1 MTAKRYVWQ
10 PTTAEIADRFGLDRE
25 HVVRFDQNT
34 SPDPT
39 TWTVP
44 LVPPVLPG
52 LNEYPAASY
61 RPLRESAARYAG
73 VSPEEVVPGAGVD
86 ELIILAARAF
96 LSHGGTAQAYTPTY
110 PLYQIATEQQGA
122 TFEGLSGLPPESGRD
137 ADVTWICVPNN
148 PTGGRLPDVTIER
161 IIEVSPGIVVLDA
174 AYAEFTGDRWG
185 EWIQRY
191 DHLLVLH
198 TLSKGF
204 GLAGIRVGYALGN
217 PVLIDAIDRVR
228 PPGSISTVSN
238 TLAIAALSD
247 TDRMRRSVGRLIA
260 ERERFRDRLNAMG
273 LEVPPSEANFLL
285 AHFGAEAQTLATGL
299 MREGLVV
306 REFPHIPELIDHL
319 RFTVRSG
326 ADNDRLINAIGR
338 IRS

>member
-1 MTAKRYVWQ
+1 MKTKRYVWQ
-10 PTTAEIADRFGLDRE
+10 PTTDEIAERFGIDRDR
-25 HVVRFDQNT
+25 VVRFDQNT

-39 TWTVP
+39 EWAAP
-44 LVPPVLPG
+44 FVPPVLPN

-61 RPLRESAARYAG
+61 RPLRESAGRYTG
-73 VSPEEVVPGAGVD
+73 VDPEQVVPGAGVD

-96 LSHGGTAQAYTPTY
+96 LSAGGRARGYTPTY

-122 TFEGLSGLPPESGRD
+122 SFEGLSRPSPESGHG
-137 ADVTWICVPNN
+137 ADLTWICVPNN
-148 PTGGRLPDVTIER
+148 PTGDRMPDVTIER
-161 IIEVSPGIVVLDA
+161 TIETSPGIVVLDA
-174 AYAEFTGDRWG
+174 AYAEFTNDRWG
-185 EWIQRY
+185 EWIGRY

-204 GLAGIRVGYALGN
+204 GLAGIRVGYAIGN
-217 PVLIDAIDRVR
+217 PALIDAIDRVR

-247 TDRMRRSVGRLIA
+247 PDRMRRSVDRLIA
-260 ERERFRDRLNAMG
+260 ERERLRDRLG
-273 LEVPPSEANFLL
+273 ELGFQVPPSEANFLL
-285 AHFGAEAQTLATGL
+285 VHVGQDAHTLATGL

-306 REFPHIPELIDHL
+306 REFAHIPELIDHL

-326 ADNDRLINAIGR
+326 TDNDRLINAIER

>member
-10 PTTAEIADRFGLDRE
+10 PTTAEIADRFGIDRE
-25 HVVRFDQNT
+25 RVVRFDQNT

-39 TWTVP
+39 DWTVP
-44 LVPPVLPG
+44 LVPPVLPD

-61 RPLRESAARYAG
+61 RPLREAAARYAG
-73 VSPEEVVPGAGVD
+73 VNPEEVVPGAGVD
-86 ELIILAARAF
+86 ELIILAARTF
-96 LSHGGTAQAYTPTY
+96 LSHGGTAQAHTPTY

-122 TFEGLSGLPPESGRD
+122 TFEGLSGLPPESGGG

-148 PTGGRLPDVTIER
+148 PTGDRMPDMTIKR
-161 IIEVSPGIVVLDA
+161 ILEGSQGIVVLDA
-174 AYAEFTGDRWG
+174 AYAEFTSDSWG
-185 EWIQRY
+185 EWIERY

-247 TDRMRRSVGRLIA
+247 TDRMRRSVDRLIVERERLRDRLIA
-260 ERERFRDRLNAMG
+260 LG

-285 AHFGAEAQTLATGL
+285 AHVGPEAHTLATGL
-299 MREGLVV
+299 MGEGLVV

-326 ADNDRLINAIGR
+326 TDNNRLIDAIGR

>member
-10 PTTAEIADRFGLDRE
+10 PTSAEVADRFGIDRDR
-25 HVVRFDQNT
+25 VVRFDQNT

-39 TWTVP
+39 DWTVP
-44 LVPPVLPG
+44 PAMTALSD

-73 VSPEEVVPGAGVD
+73 VDPEQVVPGAGVD

-96 LSHGGTAQAYTPTY
+96 LSAGSRARGYTPTY

-122 TFEGLSGLPPESGRD
+122 RFEGGSAMVPDSDHD

-148 PTGGRLPDVTIER
+148 PTGDRLPDVTIER
-161 IIEVSPGIVVLDA
+161 IIGASPGIVVLDA
-174 AYAEFTGDRWG
+174 AYAEFSSDRWTG
-185 EWIQRY
+185 WIERY
-191 DHLLVLH
+191 DRLLVLH

-204 GLAGIRVGYALGN
+204 GLAGIRVGYAIGN
-217 PVLIDAIDRVR
+217 PDLIDAIDRIR
-228 PPGSISTVSN
+228 PPGSISSVSN
-238 TLAIAALSD
+238 TLAIAALSAP
-247 TDRMRRSVGRLIA
+247 DRMRSSVSRLIA
-260 ERERFRDRLNAMG
+260 ERERFRDRLVAMG
-273 LEVPPSEANFLL
+273 LDVPPSEANFLL
-285 AHFGAEAQTLATGL
+285 AHIGPDARSLAGGL

-306 REFPHIPELIDHL
+306 REFPHIPELIEHL
-319 RFTVRSG
+319 RFTVRSQT
-326 ADNDRLINAIGR
+326 DNDRLIETIER

>member
-1 MTAKRYVWQ
+1 VTTKRYVWQ
-10 PTTAEIADRFGLDRE
+10 PTTAEIAERFGIDRDR
-25 HVVRFDQNT
+25 VVRFDQNT

-39 TWTVP
+39 DWTVP
-44 LVPPVLPG
+44 LVPPVLPD
-52 LNEYPAASY
+52 LNEYPAAAY

-73 VSPEEVVPGAGVD
+73 VNPEEVVPGAGVD
-86 ELIILAARAF
+86 ELIILAARTF
-96 LSHGGTAQAYTPTY
+96 LAHGSTAQAYTPTY

-122 TFEGLSGLPPESGRD
+122 TFDGLSGLPPESVRG
-137 ADVTWICVPNN
+137 ADLTWICVPNN
-148 PTGGRLPDVTIER
+148 PTGDRLPNGTIER
-161 IIEVSPGIVVLDA
+161 IIETSPGIVVLDA
-174 AYAEFTGDRWG
+174 AYAEFTSDRWG
-185 EWIQRY
+185 EWIERY

-204 GLAGIRVGYALGN
+204 GLAGIRVGYAIGN

-238 TLAIAALSD
+238 TIAIAALSD
-247 TDRMRRSVGRLIA
+247 TDRMRRSVDRLIA
-260 ERERFRDRLNAMG
+260 ERERFRDRLIALG

-285 AHFGAEAQTLATGL
+285 AHVGPEAQMLATGL

-326 ADNDRLINAIGR
+326 TDNDRLINAIGR

>member
-1 MTAKRYVWQ
+1 MMTKRYVWQ
-10 PTTAEIADRFGLDRE
+10 PTTAEIAERFGIDRD

-34 SPDPT
+34 SPDST
-39 TWTVP
+39 DWTAP
-44 LVPPVLPG
+44 LVPPVLPD

-73 VSPEEVVPGAGVD
+73 VDPEQVVPGAGVD

-96 LSHGGTAQAYTPTY
+96 LRAGDRAQGYTPTY

-122 TFEGLSGLPPESGRD
+122 TFDGLSGTPSDSGHE
-137 ADVTWICVPNN
+137 ADLTWICIPNN
-148 PTGGRLPDVTIER
+148 PTGGRLPDATIER
-161 IIEVSPGIVVLDA
+161 VIEASPGIVVLDA
-174 AYAEFTGDRWG
+174 AYAEFTNDRWG
-185 EWIQRY
+185 EWIGRY

-204 GLAGIRVGYALGN
+204 GLAGIRVGYAIGN
-217 PVLIDAIDRVR
+217 PLLIDAIDRVR

-247 TDRMRRSVGRLIA
+247 PGRMRRSVDRLIA
-260 ERERFRDRLNAMG
+260 ERERFRGRLAALG
-273 LEVPPSEANFLL
+273 FEVPPSEANFLL
-285 AHFGAEAQTLATGL
+285 THVGPDAQPLATGL

-319 RFTVRSG
+319 RFTVRSRT
-326 ADNDRLINAIGR
+326 DNDRLITTIER

>member
-1 MTAKRYVWQ
+1 MKTKRYVWQ
-10 PTTAEIADRFGLDRE
+10 PTTDEIAERFGIDRDR
-25 HVVRFDQNT
+25 VVRFDQNT

-39 TWTVP
+39 EWAAP
-44 LVPPVLPG
+44 FVPPVLPN

-61 RPLRESAARYAG
+61 RPLRESAGRYTG
-73 VSPEEVVPGAGVD
+73 VDPEQVVPGAGVD

-96 LSHGGTAQAYTPTY
+96 LSAGGRARGYTPTY

-122 TFEGLSGLPPESGRD
+122 SFEGLSGPSPESGHG
-137 ADVTWICVPNN
+137 ADLTWICVPNN
-148 PTGGRLPDVTIER
+148 PTGDRMPDVTIER
-161 IIEVSPGIVVLDA
+161 TIETSPGIVVLDA
-174 AYAEFTGDRWG
+174 AYAEFTNDRWG
-185 EWIQRY
+185 EWIGRY

-204 GLAGIRVGYALGN
+204 GLAGIRVGYAIGN
-217 PVLIDAIDRVR
+217 PALIDAIDRVR

-247 TDRMRRSVGRLIA
+247 PDRMRRSVDRLIA
-260 ERERFRDRLNAMG
+260 ERERFRDRLAELG
-273 LEVPPSEANFLL
+273 FQVPPSEANFLL
-285 AHFGAEAQTLATGL
+285 VHVGQDAHTLATGL

-306 REFPHIPELIDHL
+306 REFAHIPELIDHL

-326 ADNDRLINAIGR
+326 TDNDRLINAIER

>member
-1 MTAKRYVWQ
+1 MTAKRYIWQ
-10 PTTAEIADRFGLDRE
+10 PTTAEIAERFGIDRDL
-25 HVVRFDQNT
+25 VVRFDQNT

-39 TWTVP
+39 DWTAP
-44 LVPPVLPG
+44 LVPPVLSD

-61 RPLRESAARYAG
+61 RPLREAAARYAG

-96 LSHGGTAQAYTPTY
+96 LSPGGTARGYTPTY

-122 TFEGLSGLPPESGRD
+122 AFEGLSEVPPESSQG
-137 ADVTWICVPNN
+137 ADLTWICVPNN
-148 PTGGRLPDVTIER
+148 PTGDRLSDEWIER
-161 IIEVSPGIVVLDA
+161 IIEAASGIVVLDA
-174 AYAEFTGDRWG
+174 AYAEFTGDQWG
-185 EWIQRY
+185 EWIERY
-191 DHLLVLH
+191 DHLLVFH

-204 GLAGIRVGYALGN
+204 GLAGIRVGYAIGN

-228 PPGSISTVSN
+228 PPGSISTIST

-247 TDRMRRSVGRLIA
+247 TDRMRRSVDRLIA
-260 ERERFRDRLNAMG
+260 ERERFRDRLAALG

-285 AHFGAEAQTLATGL
+285 AHVGPDAQTLAAGL

-306 REFPHIPELIDHL
+306 REFPHISELINHL

-326 ADNDRLINAIGR
+326 TDNDRLINAIGR